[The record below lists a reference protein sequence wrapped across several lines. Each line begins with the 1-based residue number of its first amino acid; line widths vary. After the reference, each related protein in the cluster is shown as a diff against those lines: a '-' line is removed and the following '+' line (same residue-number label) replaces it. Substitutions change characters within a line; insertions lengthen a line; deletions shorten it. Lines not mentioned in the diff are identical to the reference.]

1 MDEKMKRGVVMLLT
15 MCLLG
20 GLAVGCSD
28 DDPDYENVTPPVVE
42 VAESSISG
50 LVSAVSGD
58 PVRGAAVTAT
68 VGSDKLTATTG
79 ADGTYVFSGVAKGT
93 YTLEVTADGKLTES
107 GSVTVS
113 KDGEICVWNVLLTN
127 RGKEVEVSQTEET
140 KVEVTTE
147 TVKGNEE
154 AEVKV
159 EAVIP
164 AAAVEEGATIIITP
178 VYSTAAA
185 ESRAASQT
193 LMFVG
198 TSLAC
203 SKADAT
209 LKAAVGLSFQ
219 VDAEIAAMAKVRKF
233 VGGKWVDVAATVVG
247 GAVKFDADEFGSY
260 ALFGEVNVNTST
272 STEAVS
278 FSQSSFDNLYGS
290 TDMTV
295 SSATY
300 TYKQGAELPAVS
312 GKLSA
317 QLKEV
322 LAHQINGAGVKTM
335 TGTYTLNV
343 TLPVGTAL
351 NLSGIQEVTTV
362 TVSSGSS
369 SVSGKS
375 YGSVTLSAGTYNRQ
389 HNGGSN

>member
-1 MDEKMKRGVVMLLT
+1 MLFT
-15 MCLLG
+15 VCLVG
-20 GLAVGCSD
+20 GLAMGCSD

-58 PVRGAAVTAT
+58 PVQGAAVTAT
-68 VGSDKLTATTG
+68 VGGDKLTATTG
-79 ADGTYVFSGVAKGT
+79 ADGTYVFNGVAKGT
-93 YTLEVTADGKLTES
+93 YALEVTADGKLPEN

-113 KDGEICVWNVLLTN
+113 KDGEIKVWNVLLAN
-127 RGKEVEVSQTEET
+127 KGKEVTVSQTEET

-147 TVKGNEE
+147 TAKGNEE
-154 AEVKV
+154 AAVKV

-164 AAAVEEGATIIITP
+164 PAAVEEGASIIITP

-185 ESRAASQT
+185 ESRAAGES
-193 LMFVG
+193 LLFAG
-198 TSLAC
+198 TSLTC
-203 SKADAT
+203 SKADAK
-209 LKAAVGLSFQ
+209 LKAAVKLSFQ
-219 VDAEIAAMAKVRKF
+219 VDAEIAAMAQVRKF
-233 VGGKWVDVAATVVG
+233 AGGKWVDVVAVVEGGTVT
-247 GAVKFDADEFGSY
+247 FDADEFGSY
-260 ALFGEVNVNTST
+260 ALFGEAKVST
-272 STEAVS
+272 SVSSESVS

-290 TDMTV
+290 KDMSV
-295 SSATY
+295 SSTTY

-322 LAHQINGAGVKTM
+322 LAHQMNGVGVKTM
-335 TGTYTLNV
+335 TGTYALNV

-351 NLSGIQEVTTV
+351 NLSGSQEVVTV
-362 TVSSGSS
+362 TVSCGGS

-375 YGSVTLSAGTYNRQ
+375 YGGVKLSASTYNRQ